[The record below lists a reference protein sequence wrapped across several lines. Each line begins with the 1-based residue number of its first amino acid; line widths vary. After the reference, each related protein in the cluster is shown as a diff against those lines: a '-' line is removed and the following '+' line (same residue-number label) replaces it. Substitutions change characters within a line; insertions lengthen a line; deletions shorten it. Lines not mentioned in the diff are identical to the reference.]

1 MTARGFGSAGGSMI
15 GETLF
20 DAGEDLA
27 EDLYDDWRDRNRM
40 KTDATRR
47 AIEQREADLR
57 RRYGR

>member
-1 MTARGFGSAGGSMI
+1 MI